1 MLKDDFYTITSINME
16 SNVITATLI
25 INGTHK
31 IFEGHFPGKPVVPG
45 VCMMQMVKEIA
56 AMALER
62 DLQLIK
68 ADELKFLQVIDPL
81 ENKEIKMQVQY
92 NEASERV
99 VNVSASL
106 VKESLA
112 CFKFKGSFLA
122 RHRQQ

>member
-1 MLKDDFYTITSINME
+1 MLKDDFYTVTSINME
-16 SNVITATLI
+16 SNVIAATLT

-56 AMALER
+56 AMALGR

-92 NEASERV
+92 NEVSEQV

-112 CFKFKGSFLA
+112 CFKFKGSFHA
-122 RHRQQ
+122 RHQQ